1 MLLNKLGINSW
12 ACVLGGSLGGMQ
24 ALQWTITFPDK
35 IKRAGII
42 AAAAKA
48 SSQNIALNEVSRESI
63 RKDVNFHEGDY
74 LKNDTFPKS
83 GLKAARMLAHITYLS
98 EENMNKRFGRKI
110 QDVESRVDDLVDYEV
125 ENYLQYKGEKFSQV
139 FDANTYILMTRAM
152 DDFDPAKK
160 FDNELKDALKKV
172 TAKLLIVGFKSDWLF
187 PPERGKEIQLAAMQS
202 GISSSY
208 LELEGQQG
216 HDSFLF
222 GNERYQKNIEAFLR
236 S

>member
-1 MLLNKLGINSW
+1 
-12 ACVLGGSLGGMQ
+12 
-24 ALQWTITFPDK
+24 
-35 IKRAGII
+35 
-42 AAAAKA
+42 
-48 SSQNIALNEVSRESI
+48 
-63 RKDVNFHEGDY
+63 
-74 LKNDTFPKS
+74 
-83 GLKAARMLAHITYLS
+83 MLAHITYLS
-98 EENMNKRFGRKI
+98 EENMDKRFGRKI